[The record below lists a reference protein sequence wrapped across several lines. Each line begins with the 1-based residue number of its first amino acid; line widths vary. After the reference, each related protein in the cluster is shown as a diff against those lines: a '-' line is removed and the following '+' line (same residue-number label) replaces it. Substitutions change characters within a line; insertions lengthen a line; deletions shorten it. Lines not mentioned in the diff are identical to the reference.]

1 MRARARWL
9 RHVLY
14 ETRCLGF
21 LLVAVLL
28 ASWEVAVFLDVV
40 YAAYFPRVS
49 RIAVSFGELLASGEL
64 PHHVGRTLLRTFRG
78 YAWGIAVGVAL
89 GLGAGLWRSAHALLG
104 LTIELIRPMPVVAT
118 IPIAI
123 LFLGMGDRV
132 NTFSVALACTWP
144 IYINTFQGVR
154 RVGVELINTGRIF
167 GCPPPRN
174 IPKIILPAA
183 MPFIV
188 SGLRVSL
195 AIGLIVAVISEMLVS
210 DDGLGH
216 FIVDTAQAFRIGE
229 MYAGVIA
236 TAVVGYGLNALFLAL
251 DRRFMAWHKG
261 FTAQQAA

>member
-1 MRARARWL
+1 MRAREGWL

-28 ASWEVAVFLDVV
+28 ASWEVAALLDVV

-49 RIAVSFGELLASGEL
+49 RIAVSFAELVASGEL
-64 PHHVGRTLLRTFRG
+64 PHHVARTLARTFRG
-78 YAWGIAVGVAL
+78 YAWGIAVGIGL
-89 GLGAGLWRSAHALLG
+89 GIGAGLWRAAHALLG
-104 LTIELIRPMPVVAT
+104 LTIEIIRPMPVVAI

-132 NTFSVALACTWP
+132 NTFVVALACTWTTD
-144 IYINTFQGVR
+144 INTFQGVR
-154 RVGVELINTGRIF
+154 RVGAELIDTGRIF
-167 GCPPPRN
+167 GCHPPWN

-195 AIGLIVAVISEMLVS
+195 AIGLIVAA
-210 DDGLGH
+210 GGWY
-216 FIVDTAQAFRIGE
+216 
-229 MYAGVIA
+229 YAA
-236 TAVVGYGLNALFLAL
+236 HGLNLDIDFTAGTAL
-251 DRRFMAWHKG
+251 DVDVPVSTEPGTPEKIMTEAEH
-261 FTAQQAA
+261 TIAALAN